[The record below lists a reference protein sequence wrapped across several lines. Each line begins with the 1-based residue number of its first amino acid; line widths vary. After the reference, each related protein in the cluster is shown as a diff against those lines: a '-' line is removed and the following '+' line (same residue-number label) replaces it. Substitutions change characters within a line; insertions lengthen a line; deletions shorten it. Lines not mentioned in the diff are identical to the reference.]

1 MYDRDRSDQPW
12 MTTRA
17 HVRAHACIIHVDV
30 WMDAAGEAHQMPGKV
45 PASKTPRRTRSSR
58 KPAALRTVARS
69 MEHNPHR
76 VTVTASHTGAPTLAC
91 IAHHQP
97 LVCGVC
103 AHALTVPETLQPHL
117 RLCCNQHGNC
127 RGASWTL
134 PGLCLQTPPKPS
146 KLPNPTEQLGWVFRP
161 PAHVCSAGKCTRKI
175 VNNRPE
181 HGQLAVH
188 MGDPGA
194 KLRFVRRQICP

>member
-1 MYDRDRSDQPW
+1 
-12 MTTRA
+12 
-17 HVRAHACIIHVDV
+17 
-30 WMDAAGEAHQMPGKV
+30 MPGKV
-45 PASKTPRRTRSSR
+45 PASNTPRRTRSSR

-97 LVCGVC
+97 LVCG
-103 AHALTVPETLQPHL
+103 LTVPETLQPHL
-117 RLCCNQHGNC
+117 RLCCIQHGIC

-146 KLPNPTEQLGWVFRP
+146 KLRNPTEQLGWDFRP
-161 PAHVCSAGKCTRKI
+161 PAHVCSAGKYTRKI
-175 VNNRPE
+175 VINCKPQTPTWPAGSAYGRSGRE
-181 HGQLAVH
+181 AAVCLQTDMSIAQPRVSH
-188 MGDPGA
+188 
-194 KLRFVRRQICP
+194 VRRAA